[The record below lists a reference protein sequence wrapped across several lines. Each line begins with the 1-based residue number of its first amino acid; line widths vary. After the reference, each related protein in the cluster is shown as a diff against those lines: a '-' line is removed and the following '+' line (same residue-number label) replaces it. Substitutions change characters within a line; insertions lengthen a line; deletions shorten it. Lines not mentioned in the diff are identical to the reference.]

1 MCIKLT
7 RNKINKRLSLKT
19 GIYTNDTKGRHNNG
33 QQTQE
38 VAFSLSDQR
47 NEN

>member
-7 RNKINKRLSLKT
+7 RNKLNKRLSLKT
-19 GIYTNDTKGRHNNG
+19 GIDTNDTKGRHTNG

-38 VAFSLSDQR
+38 AAFSLSDQR